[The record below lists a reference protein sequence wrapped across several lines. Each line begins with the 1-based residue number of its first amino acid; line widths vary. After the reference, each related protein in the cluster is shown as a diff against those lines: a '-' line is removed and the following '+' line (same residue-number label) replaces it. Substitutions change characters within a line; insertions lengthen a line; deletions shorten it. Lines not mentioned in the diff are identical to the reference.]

1 MTRSSACFPMNSFS
15 KETFSN
21 FFQKLNS
28 FIRFLMV
35 MVWVFVLQSLARK
48 LRPSP
53 FFLSSTIYHILAM
66 LSAKTEEIISKFKSF
81 KVIKKS
87 NLWLFWAFFGPFW
100 LFFLSSTIYHIFA
113 MLSAKTEDIIIK
125 FFSLSELFRL

>member
-1 MTRSSACFPMNSFS
+1 MTRSSACFPMNIFS
-15 KETFSN
+15 KDSFSN

-81 KVIKKS
+81 IFIINLSRTAISEGTKRKSLPINFCHLIAVKS
-87 NLWLFWAFFGPFW
+87 NLALI
-100 LFFLSSTIYHIFA
+100 FL
-113 MLSAKTEDIIIK
+113 
-125 FFSLSELFRL
+125 RVR